1 MLQKTI
7 ITTQGSLL
15 TKIFKKNEIFFLK
28 NDPYNNILWQSK
40 KNNIIKTKKLDDYRK
55 KFLKIK

>member
-15 TKIFKKNEIFFLK
+15 TNILKKNEIFFLK
-28 NDPYNNILWQSK
+28 NDPYSNILWQSK
-40 KNNIIKTKKLDDYRK
+40 KNNIMKTKKLDDYRK

>member
-40 KNNIIKTKKLDDYRK
+40 KNDIIKTKKLNVSRK
-55 KFLKIK
+55 KF

>member
-15 TKIFKKNEIFFLK
+15 TKMLKKNEIFFLT
-28 NDPYNNILWQSK
+28 NDPYNNILWKSK
-40 KNNIIKTKKLDDYRK
+40 KNNITKTKKLDDYRK
-55 KFLKIK
+55 RFLKIK

>member
-15 TKIFKKNEIFFLK
+15 TKILKKNEIFFLK

-40 KNNIIKTKKLDDYRK
+40 KNNLMKTKKLDDYRK

>member
-15 TKIFKKNEIFFLK
+15 TNILKKNEIFFLK

-40 KNNIIKTKKLDDYRK
+40 KNNIMKTKKLDDYRK